1 MLKFISLNQNNLS
14 IGQEVQKKVFP
25 EEYQNDTLE
34 KSLFSSPE
42 YLSQFWLVKKGREF
56 IGLTGIYYYP
66 EYPQD
71 AWLNWFGVVPK
82 YRRHG
87 FGRKIFGRTLAY
99 ARKLGFKTFRL
110 YTDREQNEAT
120 LAFYRSLSMLEE
132 NYHPQKDDYTD
143 ILIFSKSCHP
153 FKKTVTPWKNKYLY
167 IQEQLLLSQNDMLEY
182 IKKRTKLS
190 LLIFIRRPSV
200 FMRFLK
206 MMIHQRQNRAV

>member
-1 MLKFISLNQNNLS
+1 MLKFIPLDADNLS

-25 EEYQNDTLE
+25 EEYRNDTLE

-66 EYPQD
+66 EYPKD

-87 FGRKIFGRTLAY
+87 FGRKIFCRTLAY
-99 ARKLGFKTFRL
+99 ARRLGFKTFRL
-110 YTDREQNEAT
+110 YTDREHNEST

-132 NYHPQKDDYTD
+132 TYQPKKDDYTD

-153 FKKTVTPWKNKYLY
+153 FKKKVEPWKSKYLY
-167 IQEQLLLSQNDMLEY
+167 IQEQLLLSQNDMLSY
-182 IKKRTKLS
+182 VKQKKLLS
-190 LLIFIRRPSV
+190 LFIFLRHPAV
-200 FMRFLK
+200 FVRFLK
-206 MMIHQRQNRAV
+206 MARYRRCFKH